1 MRSILFFVLLSILVL
16 PSNGQPSI
24 ASESF
29 TRGIAESKS
38 GDHVSALRSFTNA
51 LEVAEH
57 ETNDQNFLART
68 HYNIGVSAY
77 HLGKFDLAIPHLED
91 AIILSGYK
99 YEKAYYALGMA
110 YAETGDWVS
119 ARDAFVSALSINSK
133 NGEAWFDL
141 AYAYL
146 ALNEDKMAMKAFER
160 SIRYKTVDMPIA
172 ENNLGVLFAKSG
184 DLKNAEKHFKN
195 AVRLFGSSSNI
206 ASENLNVSREMMRNP
221 NDGQRGSMFAL
232 IERYT
237 KLQTN
242 YEQTK

>member
-1 MRSILFFVLLSILVL
+1 MRSVLFFALLSILVI
-16 PSNGQPSI
+16 PSKGQPSI
-24 ASESF
+24 ASELFS
-29 TRGIAESKS
+29 RGIAASKS
-38 GDHVSALRSFTNA
+38 GDHISALRSFKDA
-51 LEVAEH
+51 LEIAER
-57 ETNDQNFLART
+57 ETNDHNFLART
-68 HYNIGVSAY
+68 HYNLGVSAY
-77 HLGKFDLAIPHLED
+77 HLGKFDLAITHLED
-91 AIILSGYK
+91 AIIRSGYN

-119 ARDAFVSALSINSK
+119 ARDAFLYAISINAK

-146 ALNEDKMAMKAFER
+146 ALNDDKMAMKAFER
-160 SIRYKTVDMPIA
+160 SIRYKTMDMPIA

-195 AVRLFGSSSNI
+195 AVRLFGGSLDV
-206 ASENLNVSREMMRNP
+206 ATVNLNIIREMMRNP
-221 NDGQRGSMFAL
+221 NDGQRGSIFAL

-237 KLQTN
+237 KFQTS